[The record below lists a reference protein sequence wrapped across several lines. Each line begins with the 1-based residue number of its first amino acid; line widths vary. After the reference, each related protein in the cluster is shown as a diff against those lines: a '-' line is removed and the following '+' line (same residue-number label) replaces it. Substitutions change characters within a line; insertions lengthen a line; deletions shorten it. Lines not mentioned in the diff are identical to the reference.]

1 MDPQVMTETIKSSF
15 LFNFRTGNL
24 VVDTLITGLIIM
36 CSSYLLNLAQRLT
49 SMDFLAMVR
58 WIRYRSSASIIITGH
73 WREEALASQH
83 HHHRSLERKHY
94 QASIII
100 TGQ

>member
-24 VVDTLITGLIIM
+24 VADTLITGLIIM
-36 CSSYLLNLAQRLT
+36 CSSYLLNLVQRLT

-58 WIRYRSSASIIITGH
+58 WIRYRSSASIIITG
-73 WREEALASQH
+73 Q
-83 HHHRSLERKHY
+83 
-94 QASIII
+94 
-100 TGQ
+100 